1 MTQRKL
7 IPFLVVGLP
16 AGLLFLGVFAMIRSE
31 MKKPDVPLDP
41 NEQVRLEAATLN
53 RRPVSRDDL
62 KRDLRTLT
70 ETIGE
75 RHLGKPEKLEQAA
88 IWIESTLGGGNI
100 GYSIGRNIYE
110 VDGKTVRNLEA
121 TLPGKSRRD
130 EIIVVGA
137 HYDTVPGTP
146 GANDNGTGVVTLLA
160 LARAFA
166 GEQQDRTVRF
176 VAFVNEESPY
186 FHTENMGSRVY
197 ARRCK
202 ERNEKIVGMIALE
215 TIGYFSNAEGS
226 QEVPPGLEGSF
237 PNKGNFLAFVGNED
251 SKYLADNC
259 RIAFTNASGIPAIAG
274 GFPVDVPG
282 VAWSDHWS
290 FWQEG
295 YPAVMVTDTAP
306 YRYPH
311 YHKAS
316 DTMDKIDFENFTKA
330 VEGFEAVVRRL
341 ANP

>member
-1 MTQRKL
+1 M
-7 IPFLVVGLP
+7 
-16 AGLLFLGVFAMIRSE
+16 
-31 MKKPDVPLDP
+31 
-41 NEQVRLEAATLN
+41 
-53 RRPVSRDDL
+53 
-62 KRDLRTLT
+62 
-70 ETIGE
+70 
-75 RHLGKPEKLEQAA
+75 
-88 IWIESTLGGGNI
+88 
-100 GYSIGRNIYE
+100 
-110 VDGKTVRNLEA
+110 
-121 TLPGKSRRD
+121 PGKSRRD

-176 VAFVNEESPY
+176 VAFVNEEPPY

-274 GFPVDVPG
+274 GFSGRFAGRWLVR
-282 VAWSDHWS
+282 SL
-290 FWQEG
+290 
-295 YPAVMVTDTAP
+295 
-306 YRYPH
+306 
-311 YHKAS
+311 
-316 DTMDKIDFENFTKA
+316 
-330 VEGFEAVVRRL
+330 VVL
-341 ANP
+341 AGGLPSRDGDRHRALPLSALSQGE

>member
-53 RRPVSRDDL
+53 RRPVSREDL
-62 KRDLRTLT
+62 ERNLRTLT

-100 GYSIGRNIYE
+100 GYSISRNVYE

-121 TLPGKSRRD
+121 TLPGKARRD

-146 GANDNGTGVVTLLA
+146 GANDNGTGVVSLLA

-166 GEQQDRTVRF
+166 GEQQERTVRF
-176 VAFVNEESPY
+176 VAFVNEEPPY

-202 ERNEKIVGMIALE
+202 ERNENIVGMIALE
-215 TIGYFSNAEGS
+215 TIGYFSDAEGS

-237 PNKGNFLAFVGNED
+237 PNKGNFLAFVGNEN

-259 RIAFTNASGIPAIAG
+259 RVAFTNASGIPALAG
-274 GFPVDVPG
+274 AFPEEVPG
-282 VAWSDHWS
+282 VGWSDHWS

>member
-1 MTQRKL
+1 
-7 IPFLVVGLP
+7 
-16 AGLLFLGVFAMIRSE
+16 
-31 MKKPDVPLDP
+31 
-41 NEQVRLEAATLN
+41 
-53 RRPVSRDDL
+53 
-62 KRDLRTLT
+62 
-70 ETIGE
+70 
-75 RHLGKPEKLEQAA
+75 
-88 IWIESTLGGGNI
+88 
-100 GYSIGRNIYE
+100 
-110 VDGKTVRNLEA
+110 
-121 TLPGKSRRD
+121 
-130 EIIVVGA
+130 VGA

-176 VAFVNEESPY
+176 VAFVNEEPPY
-186 FHTENMGSRVY
+186 FQTKNMGSRVY

-226 QEVPPGLEGSF
+226 QKVPPGLEGSF
-237 PNKGNFLAFVGNED
+237 PNKGNFLAFVGNKD

-274 GFPVDVPG
+274 GFPVDLPG
-282 VAWSDHWS
+282 VGWSDHWS

-316 DTMDKIDFENFTKA
+316 DTMDKIDFGNFTKA

>member
-7 IPFLVVGLP
+7 IPALVVGLP

-282 VAWSDHWS
+282 VGWSDHWS

>member
-7 IPFLVVGLP
+7 IPALVVGLP

-176 VAFVNEESPY
+176 VAFVNEEPPY
-186 FHTENMGSRVY
+186 FQTKNMGSHVY

-226 QEVPPGLEGSF
+226 QKVPPGLEGSF

-282 VAWSDHWS
+282 VGWSDHWS

-295 YPAVMVTDTAP
+295 YPAVMVTDTSP

-316 DTMDKIDFENFTKA
+316 DTMEKIDFGNFTKA